1 MSACCME
8 AFQVQHTSCLGCSQ
22 ACVLQYSSCALCG
35 GRYVSRLSVS
45 SDLMLMYGITQDLCP
60 DQLKIIIG
68 WMLMA
73 LRDVTLSPSMACRHR
88 ARASRSAAS
97 CSEDGSKGL
106 GAGVQVAQ
114 AMPG

>member
-8 AFQVQHTSCLGCSQ
+8 AFQVQHTNGLGCSQ

-35 GRYVSRLSVS
+35 RRYVSRLSVS

-68 WMLMA
+68 RMLMA

-106 GAGVQVAQ
+106 GAGVQVDQ